1 MHVRHTNASKMLSAG
16 YSKLARL
23 CSKNKKKLAL
33 ECAKIFFWPG
43 IGVELCTTN
52 LKRDVINA
60 RTKLRFDNTLVSV
73 HEVGDGVR
81 HRAGVHRVRGD
92 RVDGDD
98 HRDLHQVR
106 RHPSRQSIR
115 QRTELRHPGTS
126 IQLTPLQL

>member
-1 MHVRHTNASKMLSAG
+1 M
-16 YSKLARL
+16 
-23 CSKNKKKLAL
+23 AL

-43 IGVELCTTN
+43 IGVELCN
-52 LKRDVINA
+52 LKRDVINGQPQL
-60 RTKLRFDNTLVSV
+60 KFDNTLVSV

-81 HRAGVHRVRGD
+81 HRAGVHRVCGD

-126 IQLTPLQL
+126 IQLTHLQL